1 MPQPR
6 ALVGQAMFVRKPAH
20 DAIGVIPAART
31 CPPRAS
37 CVRDRLI
44 RRSRRTSS
52 STNENDVAGVELGT
66 RPDGTAPH
74 HEHLAD
80 VESSTG
86 EQPSAMYRRGCRH
99 KPSIE
104 PGLRQEAIGVAS
116 PEGTPW

>member
-1 MPQPR
+1 MMQSESFQQR
-6 ALVGQAMFVRKPAH
+6 EL
-20 DAIGVIPAART
+20 ARRGRHAFET
-31 CPPRAS
+31 E
-37 CVRDRLI
+37 LI
-44 RRSRRTSS
+44 HRSRRTSS

-66 RPDGTAPH
+66 RPDGTGPD